1 MEAQIA
7 QLSPLDAAGFQRF
20 LNENRVKLLQ
30 MESCLE
36 SPFLGWRDIFNA
48 RLTHVTISC
57 LDLLY
62 ALEAWSDAS
71 ARGDGQRRFR
81 GGCANRLKTGPRN
94 KGLYKIIT
102 MIARRRS
109 TSLALRSEPGTSRRK
124 GRELWRRCR
133 SR

>member
-7 QLSPLDAAGFQRF
+7 QLSPPDAAGFQRF

-36 SPFLGWRDIFNA
+36 SPFLGWHDIFNA

-71 ARGDGQRRFR
+71 AR
-81 GGCANRLKTGPRN
+81 
-94 KGLYKIIT
+94 Y
-102 MIARRRS
+102 
-109 TSLALRSEPGTSRRK
+109 
-124 GRELWRRCR
+124 
-133 SR
+133 

>member
-7 QLSPLDAAGFQRF
+7 QLSPPDAAGFQRF

-57 LDLLY
+57 LDLL
-62 ALEAWSDAS
+62 SP
-71 ARGDGQRRFR
+71 RGMV
-81 GGCANRLKTGPRN
+81 GCVREILIFGP
-94 KGLYKIIT
+94 
-102 MIARRRS
+102 
-109 TSLALRSEPGTSRRK
+109 
-124 GRELWRRCR
+124 GRTL
-133 SR
+133 